1 MRLQLADERTTVYQL
16 EEDFKQNF
24 IDNYVKPRF
33 DQSKSMDEFISY
45 IDTIDEETEQNI
57 FQTQTAVNAL
67 RDVAALRAEK
77 FYQDLESGS
86 GYDTKTFNAD
96 FYADPTQ
103 VDKYGSVNKE
113 KEAAYKAQK
122 EGFAKD
128 WENAKKN
135 PNAVAYSMTAEEAK
149 EFGLTG
155 GQTKVTW
162 GQLAYY
168 YGLDLND
175 KTSFAKLHYENIG
188 RGRGYDP
195 ARDVVTD
202 SDIQEFVDNNV
213 LSAVKDADAEFGDSP
228 FLAFVTPEEFA
239 DSILEGID
247 PLENEE
253 EWKKILELYGLDE
266 NNFFS

>member
-1 MRLQLADERTTVYQL
+1 
-16 EEDFKQNF
+16 
-24 IDNYVKPRF
+24 
-33 DQSKSMDEFISY
+33 
-45 IDTIDEETEQNI
+45 
-57 FQTQTAVNAL
+57 
-67 RDVAALRAEK
+67 
-77 FYQDLESGS
+77 
-86 GYDTKTFNAD
+86 
-96 FYADPTQ
+96 
-103 VDKYGSVNKE
+103 
-113 KEAAYKAQK
+113 
-122 EGFAKD
+122 
-128 WENAKKN
+128 
-135 PNAVAYSMTAEEAK
+135 MTAEEAK

-266 NNFFS
+266 TTSSLDEVREVILESVKNWRSKINS